1 MKSNEPG
8 LKNAFDQALENK
20 TAFIL
25 NWKFPVEDIVF
36 NIKGVYPSL
45 DISSL
50 PEKQVL
56 GDWIEPMMLN
66 GKEYSFKS
74 DSPTLILDVISTV
87 NQEILKQGNTFVW
100 YDTQD
105 DNYNFILISQTELP
119 FYLEKGFK
127 QV

>member
-1 MKSNEPG
+1 MKLNETTQKK
-8 LKNAFDQALENK
+8 LFDQALENK
-20 TAFIL
+20 TGFTL
-25 NWKFPVEDIVF
+25 DWKFPVEDIVF
-36 NIKGVYPSL
+36 NIKDIYPSL

-50 PEKQVL
+50 PEKQVF